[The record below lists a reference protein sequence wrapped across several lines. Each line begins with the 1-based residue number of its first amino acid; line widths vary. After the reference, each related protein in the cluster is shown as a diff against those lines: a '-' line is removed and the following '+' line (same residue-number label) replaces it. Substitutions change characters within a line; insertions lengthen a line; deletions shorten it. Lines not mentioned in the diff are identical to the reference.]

1 MQDSQTTPVIANPW
15 QQLRRFT
22 SARIALGRAGVS
34 QPTQPHLAFQAAHA
48 QARVAVHLPFDVEML
63 EGTLRERG
71 QEVIRLHSAVPDRLT
86 YLQRPDWGRRLN
98 KDSRSCLEARAAKS
112 KDQIDVAF
120 VIADGLSALGI
131 HEHAVA
137 FLDTVLA
144 KLKPEE
150 WRLAPVVVVEQGRV
164 AIGDE
169 IGEVL
174 KAQMVVVLIGE
185 RPGLSSPDSVGVY
198 FTYAPRV
205 GRTDAERNCI
215 SNIRPAGL
223 SFDRA
228 AHKLCY
234 LMTEARRRKLSGV
247 KLKDQ
252 ADSSEQ
258 TLEGPATERNFLS
271 NDTSDDSAR

>member
-1 MQDSQTTPVIANPW
+1 MQDSKTTPVIANPW

-34 QPTQPHLAFQAAHA
+34 QPTQPHLAFQVAHA
-48 QARVAVHLPFDVEML
+48 QARVAVHLPFDGEML
-63 EGTLRERG
+63 ERTLRERG
-71 QEVIRLHSAVPDRLT
+71 QEVIRLHSAVPDRFT
-86 YLQRPDWGRRLN
+86 YLQRPDWGRRLDE
-98 KDSRSCLEARAAKS
+98 DSRSHLEARAAKLE
-112 KDQIDVAF
+112 DHIDVVF

-137 FLDTVLA
+137 FLDAVLA

-174 KAQMVVVLIGE
+174 KAQMVVVVIGE

-198 FTYAPRV
+198 FTYGPRV
-205 GRTDAERNCI
+205 GRNDAERNCI

-234 LMTEARRRKLSGV
+234 LMSEARSRKLSGV

-252 ADSSEQ
+252 AESSEQ
-258 TLEGPATERNFLS
+258 PLEGPTAERNFLS
-271 NDTSDDSAR
+271 TDQVDS